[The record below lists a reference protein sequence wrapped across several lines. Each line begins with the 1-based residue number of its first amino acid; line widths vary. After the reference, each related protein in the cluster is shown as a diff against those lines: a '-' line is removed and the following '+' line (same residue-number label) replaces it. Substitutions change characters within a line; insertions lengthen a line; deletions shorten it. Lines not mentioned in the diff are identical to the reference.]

1 MPKRATPP
9 QDVTDGTTLLT
20 PAEVGRRIGR
30 SRATVYRLIESGRI
44 ETVTLPV
51 AKPGEPKD
59 GKPAPTGAVRVPV
72 AALERFNASLRRS
85 EAS

>member
-51 AKPGEPKD
+51 AKPGD
-59 GKPAPTGAVRVPV
+59 KPSSGAVRIP
-72 AALERFNASLRRS
+72 AEALERFAASLRRS